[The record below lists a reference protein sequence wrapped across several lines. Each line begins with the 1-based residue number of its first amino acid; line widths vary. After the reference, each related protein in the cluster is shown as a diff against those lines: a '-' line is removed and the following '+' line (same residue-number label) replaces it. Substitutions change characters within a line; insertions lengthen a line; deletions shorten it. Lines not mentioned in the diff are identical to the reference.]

1 MDNVIRKRHPFRGFF
16 GGLFLGLGLAMGLVS
31 FSVIAL
37 GTLTVWVVVGLCTIF
52 GLLLGLFAPAR
63 KKTAGSV
70 PASA

>member
-16 GGLFLGLGLAMGLVS
+16 GGLLFGFGLAMALVS
-31 FSVIAL
+31 FAVIAL

-52 GLLLGLFAPAR
+52 GVLLGLFAPAR
-63 KKTAGSV
+63 KKPAENV